1 MKVVH
6 IVIHMFTVCVLSLL
20 FFTSVDLGGS
30 GVSGLMRG
38 LATLP
43 KVDLGAFSGQRQGW
57 KTPKRTLWQCT
68 ASVCVVGVHCWEISL
83 GLDPGNV
90 ICLSVL
96 SIYPRFFFC
105 VFIVYCRVLFCCMLM
120 RVDCF
125 GLVVSTCPPFPLG
138 RICYVVLVM

>member
-1 MKVVH
+1 ME
-6 IVIHMFTVCVLSLL
+6 
-20 FFTSVDLGGS
+20 D
-30 GVSGLMRG
+30 
-38 LATLP
+38 
-43 KVDLGAFSGQRQGW
+43 
-57 KTPKRTLWQCT
+57 PKRTLWQCT

-138 RICYVVLVM
+138 RICYVVLVMWKGGESSWSGPCHLCCSLEVFHMLPVCSPHYKLPGPVHTAWLGRMCFLFAYLA